1 MIWFVLAVLAS
12 PAWPSILKAQKEYF
26 FGAVRCGTFISAA
39 TSNLCLER
47 CPRPDQIADHLTNE
61 LAKVITQQHGPIL
74 DQLPVRSGLRLGQGF
89 FSLNSKPTAIV
100 PST

>member
-12 PAWPSILKAQKEYF
+12 PAWPSIPKAQKDYF
-26 FGAVRCGTFISAA
+26 SGAVRCGTFLQQRP
-39 TSNLCLER
+39 NLRLER

-61 LAKVITQQHGPIL
+61 PAKVITQLHGPIL

>member
-12 PAWPSILKAQKEYF
+12 PAWSSPLRNAYF
-26 FGAVRCGTFISAA
+26 CSNVQ
-39 TSNLCLER
+39 NLCLER

-61 LAKVITQQHGPIL
+61 PAKVIAQQHGPIL

-100 PST
+100 PSI